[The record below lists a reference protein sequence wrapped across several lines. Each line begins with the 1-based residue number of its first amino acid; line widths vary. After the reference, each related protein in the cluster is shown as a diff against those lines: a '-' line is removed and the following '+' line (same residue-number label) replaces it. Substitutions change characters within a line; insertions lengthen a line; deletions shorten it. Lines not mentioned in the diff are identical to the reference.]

1 MHISCPQPQ
10 LLNAV
15 LKVYRAISGTSTL
28 PALTGILFTA
38 SNGKVTLHATDL
50 EMGIIVSFDCEV
62 GEEGR
67 LLLPARI
74 FTDLVRH
81 LPPVTVSLTGTPGG
95 VVTIEY
101 HQARAELY
109 SMDPDQFPSLPEP
122 SRSNSFK
129 LPSRDFKEIVRK
141 VGIAAGSEDL
151 RSIYHGLLWEI
162 DFDAGKS
169 VMVAT
174 DTHRLALH
182 EAGIIPLEARG
193 QTSAIIP
200 HKSLVELS
208 RLLPG
213 EEEEEITFTIGPNQI
228 FAITDN
234 LTFYSR
240 LLGGQFPPYR
250 QVLPKDFQTQVV
262 VSTYEITTAVER
274 ATLLAREDSKLR
286 SSVIRL
292 EIADTLRLLSH
303 TPEVGQLE
311 EELPGEISGPSLE
324 VALNGRYL
332 LEALKVIEEDK
343 VILKFIEP
351 LKPLVVQ
358 PQGVDHYFCLILPVR
373 LG

>member
-1 MHISCPQPQ
+1 MRISCPQPQ

-15 LKVYRAISGTSTL
+15 LKVHRAIGSTSTL
-28 PALTGILFTA
+28 SALTGILLTA
-38 SNGKVTLHATDL
+38 GDGKVTLHATDL
-50 EMGIIVSFDCEV
+50 EMGIIVSFGCEV

-81 LPPVTVSLTGTPGG
+81 LPPVTVSLEGKAGG

-101 HQARAELY
+101 HQARAQLH

-122 SRSNSFK
+122 SQSYSLKF
-129 LPSRDFKEIVRK
+129 PSRDFREIVRK
-141 VGIAAGSEDL
+141 VGIAAGSEEL
-151 RSIYHGLLWEI
+151 RSIYHGLLWEM
-162 DFDAGKS
+162 DFLAGKS

-174 DTHRLALH
+174 DTHRLALY
-182 EAGIIPLEARG
+182 ETPISPVEGEG
-193 QTSAIIP
+193 QTAAIIP

-208 RLLPG
+208 RLFSG
-213 EEEEEITFTIGPNQI
+213 EEDEEITFIIGPSQI
-228 FAITDN
+228 FATTEN

-250 QVLPKDFQTQVV
+250 QVLPKDFQTVV
-262 VSTYEITTAVER
+262 VVPTHEITTAVER
-274 ATLLAREDSKLR
+274 ATLLGREDSRLR
-286 SSVIRL
+286 SSIIRL
-292 EIADTLRLLSH
+292 EIGDTLRLLSH

-311 EELPGEISGPSLE
+311 EELPAEITGPGLE

-332 LEALKVIEEDK
+332 LDALKVIEEEK